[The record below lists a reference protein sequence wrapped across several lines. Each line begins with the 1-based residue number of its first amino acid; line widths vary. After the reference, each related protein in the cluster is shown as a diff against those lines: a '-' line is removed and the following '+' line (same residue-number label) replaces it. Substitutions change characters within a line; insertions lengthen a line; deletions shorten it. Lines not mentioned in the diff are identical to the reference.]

1 MFTALHDVDVAAFLL
16 IQQLPHPAWVIGLM
30 WVFSLAG
37 TAGCVWVVTATI
49 IAIRNHDFG
58 GLWRVLLAITFVI
71 GIVDVGLKPLI
82 DRDRP
87 YEHTQTAASSMRAI
101 PSTSSFPSGHAA
113 TSAAGAYAVARLAPA
128 ATTFVWPMA
137 LAITFSRIYLGVPY
151 PLAVIAGWLIGLAAS
166 VFVTGGVSYGKR
178 MTR

>member
-16 IQQLPHPAWVIGLM
+16 IQQLPHPTWVIGLM
-30 WVFSLAG
+30 WVLSLAG

-49 IAIRNHDFG
+49 IAIRNHDFS

-87 YEHTQTAASSMRAI
+87 YEHSQTVASSMRSHRRR
-101 PSTSSFPSGHAA
+101 PSLLDTLPRLQLEHTRLHGWPPLQLLLSGLW
-113 TSAAGAYAVARLAPA
+113 R
-128 ATTFVWPMA
+128 
-137 LAITFSRIYLGVPY
+137 
-151 PLAVIAGWLIGLAAS
+151 
-166 VFVTGGVSYGKR
+166 
-178 MTR
+178 